1 MKTREKKKA
10 NWSDPNTTAENE
22 ILPRRMKWLWTG
34 RGIGYS
40 LNVVLILQLTYYCTD
55 ILGMPA
61 PLVGTLLL
69 ASKIFDGITDL
80 IAGTIIDRTHSRW
93 GKARP
98 YDIFLPFMW
107 IGTIFLFSVP
117 DFGMVGKSVYIFI
130 LYALVNSVCNTFL
143 MAADPIFLGRTI
155 RKEENRMSLTSF
167 QGAFI
172 MIFSILANVIL
183 PQLIGG
189 IGSTRAGWTVIA
201 LVFAVPLSIVGS
213 LRMMTVKEIL
223 TDEEEA
229 KTEGIT
235 VKKSI
240 RLIGKNKLAIL
251 LCIMTILT
259 NTITAMNSAVQ
270 SYYFKWIFGDIS
282 LASLISL
289 PTFLTPVVLI
299 FAPMITRKFGSG
311 ILLKAGLILSAAGYA
326 LRWLF
331 GANLVT
337 IMAGTILTSVG
348 TVPISILLSIYTL
361 ECIDYGER
369 KTGERVEGIISAMMG
384 FGTKVGSGIGS
395 ALIGFLMGISGY
407 VGNETAVSQTEGAL
421 GMIKFLF
428 GGAPFILAAVILV
441 LSFFFVSGASE
452 KEG

>member
-1 MKTREKKKA
+1 
-10 NWSDPNTTAENE
+10 
-22 ILPRRMKWLWTG
+22 
-34 RGIGYS
+34 
-40 LNVVLILQLTYYCTD
+40 
-55 ILGMPA
+55 
-61 PLVGTLLL
+61 
-69 ASKIFDGITDL
+69 
-80 IAGTIIDRTHSRW
+80 
-93 GKARP
+93 
-98 YDIFLPFMW
+98 
-107 IGTIFLFSVP
+107 
-117 DFGMVGKSVYIFI
+117 
-130 LYALVNSVCNTFL
+130 
-143 MAADPIFLGRTI
+143 
-155 RKEENRMSLTSF
+155 MSLTSF

-229 KTEGIT
+229 KTEGIP

-369 KTGERVEGIISAMMG
+369 KTGERVEGIISVMMG